1 MEHFRRQIQAYLQEN
16 RDAIVSECMEL
27 IRIPSV
33 RDEALPGAP
42 WGKACADVL
51 EHTKTVFSSYG
62 FSSEIDPEGGYLLSS
77 YGEGNHSIGLFA
89 HADVVPAGD
98 NWTLTAPFDPAVI
111 NGCIVGR
118 GALDDK
124 SAVVTSLYAA
134 RIIRDLSLPF
144 HSRLVMFV
152 GSAEESGMDDIRHY
166 IKTHTPPDFA
176 LVPDTAFPLYR
187 GNKGRILLHIKRNA
201 PLGEIKRFCSGKSG
215 TNVGYAQAVLSYR
228 EDLYASLLPFA
239 SDSVSVCQTEDEISM
254 TAKGI
259 EKHSA
264 LPDGS
269 VNAAALIADLLRT
282 NQFVTEETRKICAFL
297 YDICSD
303 YHGAVLG
310 IANKDAE
317 FGPLTF
323 VHYRIDADETSAA
336 LDFNIRL
343 GASVDA
349 DAMKQ
354 TLRDRFAEYG
364 FSMEISSESYP
375 HIVPADHPVLRAM
388 ICAYEAVT
396 GAKNAPMYVNAGGT
410 YGQYLPCAAEIGT
423 TMRWNRPADLPV
435 GHGAVHQ
442 PDEWISIDGLLDVI
456 EMTVLMLLACDNAM
470 EEVAVW
476 ADKIKELAKMPV

>member
-1 MEHFRRQIQAYLQEN
+1 MEFIRQKIRDYLQNN
-16 RDAIVSECMEL
+16 RDTIINECMEL

-33 RDEALPGAP
+33 RDTAAP
-42 WGKACADVL
+42 DAPFGKPCADVL
-51 EHTKTVFSSYG
+51 EHTKAIFASYG
-62 FSSEIDPEGGYLLSS
+62 FPSEIDTEGGYLLSS
-77 YGEGNHSIGLFA
+77 YGDGERSIGLFA

-98 NWTLTAPFDPAVI
+98 NWTLTQPFAPTVI

-124 SAVVTSLYAA
+124 SAVVIALHAA
-134 RIIRDLSLPF
+134 RMIRDLFLPF
-144 HSRLVMFV
+144 HSRLVTFV
-152 GSAEESGMDDIRHY
+152 GSAEESGMDDIKHY

-187 GNKGRILLHIKRNA
+187 GNKGRILMQVKRDA
-201 PLGEIKRFCSGKSG
+201 PLGEIKRFCGGKPG
-215 TNVGYAQAVLSYR
+215 TNVGYAQAVLPYR
-228 EDLYASLLPFA
+228 EDLYASLLPFV
-239 SDSVSVCQTEDEISM
+239 SDTVSICQTKDEILI

-264 LPDGS
+264 LPEGS

-282 NQFVTEETRKICAFL
+282 CDFVTEETRQICMFL

-303 YHGAVLG
+303 YHGAALG
-310 IANKDAE
+310 IANNDTE

-323 VHYRIDADETSAA
+323 VHYLIDADETSASLA
-336 LDFNIRL
+336 FNIRL

-349 DAMKQ
+349 NAMKD
-354 TLRDRFAEYG
+354 TLRKRFAEYG
-364 FSMEISSESYP
+364 FTMEIPSESHP

-388 ICAYEAVT
+388 ISTYEAVT
-396 GAKNAPMYVNAGGT
+396 GTQNAPMHVNAGGT

-423 TMRWNRPADLPV
+423 TMRWNGPADLPV

-442 PDEWISIDGLLDVI
+442 PDEWISVDGLLDAL
-456 EMTVLMLLACDNAM
+456 EMTVLMLRSCDNAM
-470 EEVAVW
+470 EEST
-476 ADKIKELAKMPV
+476 K

>member
-1 MEHFRRQIQAYLQEN
+1 MNFKEQIHDYIHGHKRE
-16 RDAIVSECMEL
+16 IVDTLKNL
-27 IRIPSV
+27 IAIPSV
-33 RDEALPGAP
+33 RSEAEEAAP
-42 WGKACADVL
+42 FGRECARVL
-51 EHTKTVFSSYG
+51 EFTQKLYDDNG
-62 FSSEIDPEGGYLLSS
+62 FDTELDVEGGYLLSY
-77 YGEGNHSIGLFA
+77 YGEGKKSLGLFA
-89 HADVVPAGD
+89 HADVVPVGD
-98 NWTLTAPFDPAVI
+98 DWTLTQPFAPTVI

-124 SAVVTSLYAA
+124 SAVVSSMYAA

-152 GSAEESGMDDIRHY
+152 GSAEESGMDDIKHY

-176 LVPDTAFPLYR
+176 LVPDTGFPLYR
-187 GNKGRILLHIKRNA
+187 GNKGRILMHIKRNA
-201 PLGEIKRFCSGKSG
+201 PLGEIKCFSGGKSG
-215 TNVGYAQAVLSYR
+215 TNVGYAEAVLPYR
-228 EDLYASLLPFA
+228 EDLYTSLLPFA
-239 SDSVSVCQTEDEISM
+239 SDNITVCQTEEGILI
-254 TAKGI
+254 TARGI

-282 NQFVTEETRKICAFL
+282 CDFVTEETRQICAFL

-310 IANKDAE
+310 IANNDTE

-323 VHYRIDADETSAA
+323 VHYLIDADETSASLA
-336 LDFNIRL
+336 FNIRL

-349 DAMKQ
+349 NAMKD
-354 TLRDRFAEYG
+354 TLRKRFAEYG
-364 FSMEISSESYP
+364 FTMEIPSESHP

-388 ICAYEAVT
+388 ISTYEAVT
-396 GAKNAPMYVNAGGT
+396 GTQNAPMHVNAGGT

-423 TMRWNRPADLPV
+423 TMRWNRPADLPA

-442 PDEWISIDGLLDVI
+442 PDEWISIDGLLDAI
-456 EMTVLMLLACDNAM
+456 EMTVLMLLSCDNAM
-470 EEVAVW
+470 EEST
-476 ADKIKELAKMPV
+476 K

>member
-1 MEHFRRQIQAYLQEN
+1 MEHIRQQIRDYLQKN
-16 RDAIVSECMEL
+16 REAIVNECMAL

-33 RDEALPGAP
+33 RDEAAQHAP
-42 WGKACADVL
+42 YGKACADVL
-51 EHTKTVFSSYG
+51 DHTQALFSSYG
-62 FSSEIDPEGGYLLSS
+62 FSSEISTEGGYLLSS
-77 YGEGNHSIGLFA
+77 HGQGDHSIGLFA

-98 NWTLTAPFDPAVI
+98 NWTLTRPFDPAVI

-124 SAVVTSLYAA
+124 SAVVASLHAA
-134 RIIRDLSLPF
+134 HIIRDLALPF
-144 HSRLVMFV
+144 HSRLIMFV

-166 IKTHTPPDFA
+166 IRTQTPPDFA

-187 GNKGRILLHIKRNA
+187 GNKGRILMHIKRNA
-201 PLGEIKRFCSGKSG
+201 PLGEIRRFCGGKSG
-215 TNVGYAQAVLSYR
+215 TNVGYAEAVLPYR
-228 EDLYASLLPFA
+228 EDLYAYLLPFA
-239 SDSVSVCQTEDEISM
+239 SDSIVIRQTGDGILV

-269 VNAAALIADLLRT
+269 VNAAALIAGLLRSCG
-282 NQFVTEETRKICAFL
+282 FVTEETRNICAFL

-303 YHGAVLG
+303 YHGGTLG
-310 IANKDAE
+310 IANDDAE

-323 VHYRIDADETSAA
+323 VHYRIDAGETSAA

-343 GASVDA
+343 GASADA
-349 DAMKQ
+349 DVMKQ

-375 HIVPADHPVLRAM
+375 HSVPADHPVLRAM
-388 ICAYEAVT
+388 ITTYEAVT
-396 GAKNAPMYVNAGGT
+396 GTQNAPMYVNAGGT

-442 PDEWISIDGLLDVI
+442 PDEWISIDGLLDAI
-456 EMTVLMLLACDNAM
+456 EMTVLMLLSCDNAM
-470 EEVAVW
+470 EEST
-476 ADKIKELAKMPV
+476 K

>member
-1 MEHFRRQIQAYLQEN
+1 MEHFRRKIQAYLQEN
-16 RDAIVSECMEL
+16 RDAIVGECMDL

-33 RDEALPGAP
+33 RDEALPNAP
-42 WGKACADVL
+42 YGKACADVL
-51 EHTKTVFSSYG
+51 LHTKSVFSYYG
-62 FSSEIDPEGGYLLSS
+62 FSSEIDHEGGYLLSS
-77 YGEGNHSIGLFA
+77 YGEGDRSIGLFA

-98 NWTLTAPFDPAVI
+98 NWTLTQPFAPTVI

-124 SAVVTSLYAA
+124 SAVVIALHAV
-134 RIIRDLSLPF
+134 RIIRDLFLPF
-144 HSRLVMFV
+144 HARLVTFV
-152 GSAEESGMDDIRHY
+152 GSAEESGMDDIKHY

-176 LVPDTAFPLYR
+176 LVPDTGFPLYR
-187 GNKGRILLHIKRNA
+187 GNKGRILMHIKRNA
-201 PLGEIKRFCSGKSG
+201 PLGEIKRFCGGKSG
-215 TNVGYAQAVLSYR
+215 TNVGYAEVVLPYR
-228 EDLYASLLPFA
+228 EDLYFSLLPFA
-239 SDSVSVCQTEDEISM
+239 SDNITVYQTEEGILI
-254 TAKGI
+254 TARGI

-269 VNAAALIADLLRT
+269 VNAAALIADFLRT
-282 NQFVTEETRKICAFL
+282 SNFVTDETCRICAFL
-297 YDICSD
+297 YDICAD
-303 YHGAVLG
+303 YHGTALG
-310 IANKDAE
+310 VANSDTE

-349 DAMKQ
+349 DVMKQ
-354 TLRDRFAEYG
+354 TLRDRFTEYG

-388 ICAYEAVT
+388 ISTYEAVT
-396 GAKNAPMYVNAGGT
+396 GTQNAPMYVNAGGT

-423 TMRWNRPADLPV
+423 SMRWNRPTDLPV

-442 PDEWISIDGLLDVI
+442 PDEWISIDGLLDAI

-470 EEVAVW
+470 EENKDE
-476 ADKIKELAKMPV
+476 ADVYR